1 MIHRLHILSDKDL
14 NPAQTSRGKEGECL
28 PLVRYEVVSVA
39 AKAEVRSKVNQF
51 FRGDATGCSQ
61 GEPHKV
67 RYSFRVAARS
77 QLVFMSLLT
86 GAFSLVLAPS
96 FAKAQSLDSADNSLG
111 AESNQIL
118 KDNLLTNHGDAEY
131 TEGKR
136 EEVILEGKGDT
147 SLFTNNQ
154 RLDLPVVSVS
164 PEAEFTPRITNSSSQ
179 SKAERLEN
187 ALARKQSK
195 QAIQPFQLSEDVKL
209 PVGLQRF
216 AENRK
221 EEGVMH
227 SSTDAQRKEEKQI
240 SPSSPTP
247 VRAQGL
253 APLLPTPS
261 SSPQIKILSPS
272 ADSVADVPAAT
283 VVLQFSVGANV
294 ELRVNGE
301 LVNRDLIGR
310 TETDANSNLVT
321 QTWYGVSLKEGENT
335 ITAQPVGVGEPVSTV
350 KVEVRGAPTSL
361 TLDTVEARIP
371 ADGRSLATVKGQLI
385 DANGNRSN
393 RDAIV
398 TLNATS
404 GEFVGVDYNS
414 NEPGFQVEA
423 KNGQFTATLKSDLK
437 AQTVRIRATANDLEA
452 YTQLQFET
460 ALRPSLVTGV
470 IDLRLGAR
478 GTDYFGSFRD
488 FLRPDRDKKTQ
499 LDFNSSIFATGAIGE
514 WLFTGALNT
523 SRSLNE
529 DCNCD
534 NRLFRTY
541 QSNEQNYPVYGDSS
555 KSDVV
560 APSTDSL
567 FLRFERSTG
576 ISGAAPDYAMWGD
589 YNTEEFAR
597 SSQQFSAVTRQLH
610 GFKANYNLGNFQ
622 ITGFYGNNVQGFQRD
637 TIAPDGTSGF
647 YFLSRRILVPGSEN
661 IFLELEELNRPGTVL
676 ERKQLNRGADY
687 DIDYDRGT
695 ILFREPILR
704 TDISKN
710 GEVLVRRIIT
720 SYQYDSQDANSNIY
734 AGRLQYNL
742 GRGLRNESWLAA
754 TYLKEDQ
761 GVRDFELFGAD
772 ALISLGSQGKFIA
785 EFARSRNNS
794 ELMGNI
800 SGDAYRLEAEGLIF
814 PGLQGRAYYR
824 FADTGFANNATIS
837 FVPGQTRYGAQLTN
851 KLSASTNLRLQY
863 DHEDNFGIAPQPLN
877 TFEDLFT
884 PRIEA
889 VPGSKVDNS
898 LTTIS
903 AGVQQR
909 FGGSIFDFDWIHR
922 DRKDRIPNSALSSK
936 SDQLRSRLTVPI
948 VDNLTFQAQNELT
961 LSSEKDTVYPD
972 RTILGLNWAVVPG
985 INISLAQ
992 QFYNGGQFEGNSLTS
1007 LSVNGEH
1014 KLGSDTTIT
1023 GRYSILGG
1031 ANELTTQ
1038 GAIGLNNKWTISP
1051 GLRLNL
1057 AYEHIF
1063 GDFLARNATGQ
1074 QYAQP
1079 FSVGQ
1084 AASSIGFNGGDSYSV
1099 GLEYSDNPNFQ
1110 ASAKY
1115 EHRTSSAGAN
1125 SVITAGIV
1133 GKISPSLTALARYQQ
1148 ANASNQKLTGLG
1160 DTANLRF
1167 GIAYRDPSNDKFNA
1181 LLRYEYRQ
1189 NPSVIPDTIQFGSG
1203 TGSKDHT
1210 FAAEAI
1216 YAPNWQWEFYG
1227 KYALRNSTS
1236 YLASDLI
1243 GSGSVNLAQFRATY
1257 RLGYSMDLVGE
1268 ARWIGQS
1275 NNTETGFVVETG
1287 YYLTPNLRLAAGYVF
1302 GKVDDRDF
1310 SGTRSAGG
1318 AYLGLT
1324 VKLNELFDGFGLQK
1338 RPPRQQKESLVQIL
1352 KQKNQR
1358 SSQQQKSEGTKI

>member
-1 MIHRLHILSDKDL
+1 MIHRLHISLEQDL
-14 NPAQTSRGKEGECL
+14 ESHPKTQRCNEEESL
-28 PLVRYEVVSVA
+28 PLFRYEVVSVA
-39 AKAEVRSKVNQF
+39 AEPVVRKKV
-51 FRGDATGCSQ
+51 T
-61 GEPHKV
+61 
-67 RYSFRVAARS
+67 RS
-77 QLVFMSLLT
+77 HLAFMSAIV
-86 GAFSLVLAPS
+86 GAFSLVFAPS
-96 FAKAQSLDSADNSLG
+96 FAKAQSLQKPDNSVNSQSDQGL
-111 AESNQIL
+111 NT
-118 KDNLLTNHGDAEY
+118 DNTVKEQNIKPLQEPTNINEQPTFSLSPLVEVAPLTNDSN
-131 TEGKR
+131 
-136 EEVILEGKGDT
+136 DT
-147 SLFTNNQ
+147 SVAVT
-154 RLDLPVVSVS
+154 
-164 PEAEFTPRITNSSSQ
+164 AKSSTIQ
-179 SKAERLEN
+179 
-187 ALARKQSK
+187 
-195 QAIQPFQLSEDVKL
+195 IQPFQPAEDIKL
-209 PVGLQRF
+209 PRSLQKI
-216 AENRK
+216 AEERRQEETDTQRPK
-221 EEGVMH
+221 EE
-227 SSTDAQRKEEKQI
+227 SPREKIDAGTQGQPNAEIKEQKEI
-240 SPSSPTP
+240 
-247 VRAQGL
+247 
-253 APLLPTPS
+253 
-261 SSPQIKILSPS
+261 SPQILTPTP
-272 ADSVADVPAAT
+272 DSVIDIPAAT
-283 VVLQFSVGANV
+283 VVLQFPVGANI
-294 ELRVNGE
+294 ELRVNGK

-310 TETDANSNLVT
+310 TENDSSANLVT
-321 QTWYGVSLKEGENT
+321 QTWYGVPLQEGENI
-335 ITAQPVGVGEPVSTV
+335 ITAQVVGATEPTSTV
-350 KVEVRGAPTSL
+350 KVEVRGAATNL

-371 ADGRSLATVKGQLI
+371 ADGRSTATIKGQLL
-385 DANGNRSN
+385 DANGNRSI
-393 RDAIV
+393 REAII

-404 GEFVGVDYNS
+404 GEFVGVDFKPD
-414 NEPGFQVEA
+414 EPGFQVEV

-470 IDLRLGAR
+470 VDLRLGAR
-478 GTDYFGSFRD
+478 GTNYFGSFRD
-488 FLRPDRDKKTQ
+488 FVRPDKDTSTR
-499 LDFNSSIFATGAIGE
+499 LDVNSSIFATGAIGE

-541 QSNEQNYPVYGDSS
+541 QSSEQNYPVYGDSS
-555 KSDVV
+555 KLDVV

-567 FLRFERSTG
+567 FLRLERSTG
-576 ISGAAPDYAMWGD
+576 IPGAAADYAMWGD

-597 SSQQFSAVTRQLH
+597 QSQQFTAVTRQLH
-610 GFKANYNLGNFQ
+610 GLKANYNLGNFQ

-695 ILFREPILR
+695 VLFREPILR
-704 TDISKN
+704 TDIGKD
-710 GEVLVRRIIT
+710 GEVLVRRIVT
-720 SYQYDSQDANSNIY
+720 SYQYDSQDSESNIY

-742 GRGLRNESWLAA
+742 GRGLNQESWLAA
-754 TYLKEDQ
+754 TYLREDQ

-772 ALISLGSQGKFIA
+772 ALISFGSQGKLIG

-794 ELMGNI
+794 ELMGDV
-800 SGDAYRLEAEGLIF
+800 SGDAYRLEAEGRIF
-814 PGLQGRAYYR
+814 QGLRGRAYYR

-837 FVPGQTRYGAQLTN
+837 FVPGQTRYGAQLTGQ
-851 KLSASTNLRLQY
+851 LSGSTNVRLQY
-863 DHEDNFGIAPQPLN
+863 DHEDNFGIAPQPLT

-884 PRIEA
+884 PRITA

-903 AGVQQR
+903 AGIQQR
-909 FGGSIFDFDWIHR
+909 FGSSIFDLDWIHR
-922 DRKDRIPNSALSSK
+922 DRKDNIPNSALSSK

-948 VDNLTFQAQNELT
+948 TNKLSFLAQNELT
-961 LSSEKDTVYPD
+961 LSSEKDSVYPD
-972 RTILGLNWAVVPG
+972 RTIFGLNWALLPG
-985 INISLAQ
+985 INLSLAQ
-992 QFYNGGQFEGNSLTS
+992 QFYNGGQFEGNSITS

-1014 KLGSDTTIT
+1014 KLGRDTTIT

-1051 GLRLNL
+1051 GLRLNV

-1063 GDFLARNATGQ
+1063 GNFQARNATGQ
-1074 QYAQP
+1074 QFAQP
-1079 FSVGQ
+1079 FTVGQ

-1115 EHRTSSAGAN
+1115 EHRASSAGEN
-1125 SVITAGIV
+1125 TVITAGMT

-1148 ANASNQKLTGLG
+1148 ANASNQRLTGLG
-1160 DTANLRF
+1160 DTTNLKF
-1167 GIAYRDPSNDKFNA
+1167 GLAYRDPNDDKFNA
-1181 LLRYEYRQ
+1181 LLRYEYRK

-1203 TGSKDHT
+1203 TGSEDHT

-1243 GSGSVNLAQFRATY
+1243 GSASVNLAQFRATY

-1275 NNTETGFVVETG
+1275 DNTETGFVVETG
-1287 YYLTPNLRLAAGYVF
+1287 YYLTPNLRVSAGYVF

-1338 RPPRQQKESLVQIL
+1338 RPPRQQKESVLQTLLKYRNKLVRT
-1352 KQKNQR
+1352 NQ
-1358 SSQQQKSEGTKI
+1358 SEGRI